1 MLVGL
6 CLLPPGPCWP
16 AHPPSMLLN
25 VKARAERATL
35 HLRGGEQG
43 RSLCCQLQAG
53 EEKPWYCA
61 AAQASQSLGAR
72 APADCDGQW
81 TAGAGATNSHAGS
94 SQARRGNYR
103 NLQWRSASLI
113 CPCTLLTCK
122 GQKLSVVSIKG
133 GKDTI

>member
-53 EEKPWYCA
+53 EEKPWCCARASQGLGAPACA
-61 AAQASQSLGAR
+61 AAH
-72 APADCDGQW
+72 CDGQW

-94 SQARRGNYR
+94 PQACRGNC
-103 NLQWRSASLI
+103 LKLSLLS
-113 CPCTLLTCK
+113 CSPACK
-122 GQKLSVVSIKG
+122 GMCKVGFVVL
-133 GKDTI
+133 